1 MEFTVTNNTPAF
13 SEATGRADRGILKII
28 DSANVPPNTFYV
40 GIAMSE
46 KGIYLEA
53 AAPGK
58 HVFMPP
64 SFCVCAV
71 DQVKEGD
78 VLDIQD
84 TTQTAEL
91 HYPPNVYNNNN
102 NTQNAA
108 VAPRPHAP
116 TGVGGAA

>member
-58 HVFMPP
+58 SHVFMPP

-91 HYPPNVYNNNN
+91 HYPPNVYNLTAILNSD
-102 NTQNAA
+102 NTWK
-108 VAPRPHAP
+108 VLE
-116 TGVGGAA
+116 